1 MLYTIGGLYTPLL
14 FTLCWHV
21 LLKLWLI
28 SLIERNDTKCFAL
41 VNNEWTVSA
50 VGSILQ
56 DKGAF
61 FLQQ

>member
-1 MLYTIGGLYTPLL
+1 M
-14 FTLCWHV
+14 
-21 LLKLWLI
+21 LKLWLI